1 MTRNI
6 PFVDCNCVIGRPGSR
21 EPEILYRTDDLLS
34 ELKYH
39 NIRGALV
46 HHTLAVEF
54 NQSYGN
60 QRLLEEIHGN
70 ERLFGSWVLL
80 PHHAGDMPAP
90 EIVVREMKE
99 KSIRAARIFPK
110 FHQFDTREYVCGP
123 LFSAL
128 EREGI
133 PLFLDIA
140 EIGLPEVHDICQAH
154 PGLPVVLT
162 GMGWGVDRNL
172 FPVMAH
178 CRNLYVETSKYQGHN
193 ALAIL
198 CREFGAERVLFGA
211 GLPAMSP
218 GAAKAMVMYS
228 EISAAEKEMI
238 AGGNLLRL
246 LGAKTPPPH
255 EDMERDEIVRAVE
268 AGRPLEIEVLDAH
281 AHIGH
286 EGCMGIEK
294 NSLHD
299 QGASAMIRSMDRAGI
314 NRAFIS
320 SWIGII
326 ADEKAGNRLIA
337 EALRKYPGRFWG
349 YGTFNP
355 NYPEDIDAELD
366 RCFKEYGM
374 MGVKPYPP
382 RHKYPLDG
390 ENNKKVLQ
398 FADEHHLPILCHYGG
413 SAQTSVTAA
422 QVDTLS
428 EKYPNA
434 KFIFA
439 HSGSSWGAAKSCAA
453 VAKKRAN
460 VFLEITYTSVT
471 FGAVEYMVREAGVEK
486 VLYGSDFPMR
496 DPCPQIAWVAYAKL
510 DVEAKRQIFAGNLR
524 RILDDVRLP

>member
-1 MTRNI
+1 MTQDI

-21 EPEILYRTDDLLS
+21 EPEMLYRTDDILS
-34 ELKYH
+34 ELEYH

-60 QRLLEEIHGN
+60 EALREDIR
-70 ERLFGSWVLL
+70 ERERFFGSWVLV
-80 PHHAGDMPAP
+80 PHHAGDMPDP
-90 EIVVREMKE
+90 ENVVQEMKV
-99 KSIRAARIFPK
+99 KGIRAARIFPK
-110 FHQFDTREYVCGP
+110 LHQFDTEDYVCGP
-123 LFSAL
+123 LFRAL
-128 EREGI
+128 ERQGI
-133 PLFLDIA
+133 PLFV
-140 EIGLPEVHDICQAH
+140 EITEIDLADVHDICQAH
-154 PGLPVVLT
+154 PGMPVVLT
-162 GMGWGVDRNL
+162 GVGWGSDRNL
-172 FPVMAH
+172 FPVMA
-178 CRNLYVETSKYQGHN
+178 RSPNLHVETSKYQGHN
-193 ALAIL
+193 GLTLL
-198 CREFGAERVLFGA
+198 CREFGAERVLFGT

-228 EISAAEKEMI
+228 EISHEEKRMI

-246 LGAKTPPPH
+246 LGAEAPPAYR
-255 EDMERDEIVRAVE
+255 EKEQDEIVCAVE
-268 AGRPLEIEVLDAH
+268 AGRPLEIDVLDAH

-286 EGCMGIEK
+286 DGCMGIEK
-294 NSLHD
+294 TALHD
-299 QGASAMIRSMDRAGI
+299 QSAPAMIRSMDRAGI
-314 NRAFIS
+314 DRAFVS

-337 EALRKYPGRFWG
+337 ETLKRYPGRFWG

-355 NYPEDIDAELD
+355 NYPEDIDAELGN
-366 RCFKEYGM
+366 CFGQYGM

-390 ENNKKVLQ
+390 ANNRKVLQ
-398 FADEHHLPILCHYGG
+398 FADTHHLPILCHYGG

-422 QVDTLS
+422 QVEALS
-428 EKYPNA
+428 ETYPNA

-453 VAKKRAN
+453 VAKKRKN

-471 FGAVEYMVREAGVEK
+471 FGTVEHMAREAGVDR

-510 DVEAKRQIFAGNLR
+510 DIEEKKQIFAGNLR
-524 RILDDVRLP
+524 RILDDIRL